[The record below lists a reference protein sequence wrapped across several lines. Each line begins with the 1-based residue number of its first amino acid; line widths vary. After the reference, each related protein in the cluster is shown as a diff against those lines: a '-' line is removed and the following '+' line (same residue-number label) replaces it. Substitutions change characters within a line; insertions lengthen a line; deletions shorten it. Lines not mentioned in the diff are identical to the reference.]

1 MSLSPHLYTYSPET
15 SDDYYRT
22 TLYQYFMKMY
32 WPIYSFIMFLTL
44 IFAASTNSVT
54 LGLANGQKKEK
65 PKNLEK
71 GRCACHQGDDRRC
84 CQQSGDFPCCPRE

>member
-15 SDDYYRT
+15 SDDHYRT

-44 IFAASTNSVT
+44 IFGASTNSVT
-54 LGLANGQKKEK
+54 LGLAN
-65 PKNLEK
+65 PKNLK
-71 GRCACHQGDDRRC
+71 RDNCDCQPKAHQNC
-84 CQQSGDFPCCPRE
+84 CTPTHDVSPCCI